1 MFLAN
6 HPFTTVNTRRLLCFN
21 KMSSLLLSSLLPRQ
35 AIDLDG
41 PTIPPPSGSVSDFDS
56 PPNGNHIAIPLIT
69 LCAVISAI
77 SYSIRIYAK
86 YVMKKLNTSDCE
98 SIRCSQ

>member
-1 MFLAN
+1 M
-6 HPFTTVNTRRLLCFN
+6 
-21 KMSSLLLSSLLPRQ
+21 LLLSLLPLLPRQ

-41 PTIPPPSGSVSDFDS
+41 PTIPPPSGSVSNFDS
-56 PPNGNHIAIPLIT
+56 PPNGNHIAIPIII

-86 YVMKKLNTSDCE
+86 YVMKKVNTSDCE
-98 SIRCSQ
+98 LILCSR